1 MRSIQVTPV
10 GFESLGV
17 RSMCTYVK
25 TPDIRILIDAGVALG
40 PRFSKLPHPKEYLA
54 RNQCRK
60 KIRELAADSDII
72 IVSHYHND
80 HHTPNYKETVWLG
93 SSAEESELIYR
104 NKIVIAK
111 DARNAINFSQRRR
124 GWMFQRFVKRIGSQF
139 EVGDGRTFEYGA
151 TKVQLSTPVPHG
163 EETSGLGWVIMTT
176 VESRDEKF
184 MHASDVQGP
193 MSNNT
198 MNAILTQRPYL
209 LIVGGPPAYL
219 EGNKVDKSKIQNAI
233 NNASKIVNYIP
244 EMIFEHHI
252 LRSENWR
259 NDMKT
264 VSDAAVKVGH
274 HVIHAAEY
282 AGTEAQMLESI
293 RPRLYE
299 DDPPSES
306 FIKWTSLPRDR
317 QRQTDPPL

>member
-1 MRSIQVTPV
+1 
-10 GFESLGV
+10 
-17 RSMCTYVK
+17 MCTYVK

-54 RNQCRK
+54 RNQCRR

-72 IVSHYHND
+72 IISHYHND

-93 SSAEESELIYR
+93 SSAEESEQIYR

-124 GWMFQRFVKRIGSQF
+124 GWMFQKFVKRIGSQF

-151 TKVQLSTPVPHG
+151 TNVQLSTPVPHG

-193 MSNNT
+193 MENNT
-198 MNAILTQRPYL
+198 MSKILTERPHL
-209 LIVGGPPAYL
+209 LIVGGPPVYL
-219 EGNKVDKSKIQNAI
+219 AGNKVDQSKIQNAI
-233 NNASKIVNYIP
+233 NNASKIASHIP

-252 LRSENWR
+252 LRSENWH
-259 NDMKT
+259 DDIKP
-264 VSDAAVKVGH
+264 VSGAAAKAGNRAMN
-274 HVIHAAEY
+274 AAEY
-282 AGTEAQMLESI
+282 AGTDAQMLESI

-299 DDPPSES
+299 EDPPSSS
-306 FIKWTSLPRDR
+306 FLKWAALPRDR
-317 QRQTDPPL
+317 QRQIDPPI